1 MKNYY
6 DFKNRTELEGT
17 TFKLC
22 ITRPNNLKPSLVR
35 WQYNIDAVT
44 GLPATPESTA
54 VETKYMTI
62 YDHPVIRQSW
72 NSD

>member
-1 MKNYY
+1 MKDYY

-35 WQYNIDAVT
+35 WQYNVDAVT
-44 GLPATPESTA
+44 GLPATSES
-54 VETKYMTI
+54 I
-62 YDHPVIRQSW
+62 
-72 NSD
+72 